1 MLAVAPRMLVT
12 YSLLLLSGMIEGAHS
27 KEPIGGTLNGSRR
40 RSEGEHLQYPAAD
53 EPVIVVGGGLAGLS
67 AALEAVHEGA
77 SVILIEAEKNVGG
90 NSAKASSGMAACN
103 TEAQRVHHINDSTD
117 RFYSDTMTA
126 GDREN
131 DPILVDQL
139 VHQSAD
145 AFSFL
150 VSHGADLSD
159 VVLAGGHSVKRVHR
173 NTPVKEGRAVNVG
186 YAIIS
191 AVRDQLNRHAEQ
203 DPDKVKIMLGTEV
216 IGLVT
221 WNDFVTGVRVRKGDS
236 RIEEISGKAVVL
248 ATGGFSNDRNVQGS
262 LLAEFAPEKLKFPT
276 TNGPW
281 ASGRG
286 VKMARAMGAALVGM
300 SDVQVH
306 PTAFVDPK
314 DPNATTKFLAA
325 EALRGKGAILLNE
338 KGERFGNELGRR
350 DYLTDRILTSCAED
364 SQAGGAHTALM
375 LMTDQSADDFGRAS
389 FGFYANVKGFFKKFN
404 NVAELANYMNVDEA
418 KLRKTLTDYNKYVTS
433 TEENKKDEFGKVFF
447 PASFNPDAVIYAAK
461 ITPAIH
467 YTMGGLKIDKQAFV
481 FNEFAQKPF
490 RGLLAAGEV
499 TGGVHG
505 RNRLAGNSLLECV
518 VYGRIAGKN
527 AARIKYTDADAAI
540 GRSDL

>member
-1 MLAVAPRMLVT
+1 TNRYEPEIPENRTAVAPRMLII
-12 YSLLLLSGMIEGAHS
+12 YSLLFLSGMIEGAHS
-27 KEPIGGTLNGSRR
+27 KEPIGGTLNGSRP

-53 EPVIVVGGGLAGLS
+53 QPVIVVGGGLAGLS
-67 AALEAVHEGA
+67 ATLEAIHEGA
-77 SVILIEAEKNVGG
+77 SVILIEAENNVGG

-131 DPILVDQL
+131 DPVLVDQL

-173 NTPVKEGRAVNVG
+173 NTPVREGRAVNVG

-191 AVRDQLNRHAEQ
+191 AVRDQLDRHAKES
-203 DPDKVKIMLGTEV
+203 PDKVKIMLGAEV

-236 RIEEISGKAVVL
+236 HIEEISGKAVVL
-248 ATGGFSNDRNVQGS
+248 ATGGFSNDRSVQGS

-338 KGERFGNELGRR
+338 KGERF
-350 DYLTDRILTSCAED
+350 
-364 SQAGGAHTALM
+364 
-375 LMTDQSADDFGRAS
+375 
-389 FGFYANVKGFFKKFN
+389 
-404 NVAELANYMNVDEA
+404 
-418 KLRKTLTDYNKYVTS
+418 
-433 TEENKKDEFGKVFF
+433 
-447 PASFNPDAVIYAAK
+447 
-461 ITPAIH
+461 
-467 YTMGGLKIDKQAFV
+467 
-481 FNEFAQKPF
+481 
-490 RGLLAAGEV
+490 
-499 TGGVHG
+499 
-505 RNRLAGNSLLECV
+505 
-518 VYGRIAGKN
+518 
-527 AARIKYTDADAAI
+527 
-540 GRSDL
+540 

>member
-1 MLAVAPRMLVT
+1 MLLTYVILVALIA
-12 YSLLLLSGMIEGAHS
+12 MIEGAHS
-27 KEPIGGTLNGSRR
+27 K
-40 RSEGEHLQYPAAD
+40 YPAAD
-53 EPVIVVGGGLAGLS
+53 EPVIVVGAGLAGLS

-90 NSAKASSGMAACN
+90 NSAKASSGIAACN
-103 TEAQRVHHINDSTD
+103 TEAQRLNHINDSTD
-117 RFYSDTMTA
+117 RFYSDTMAA

-139 VHQSAD
+139 VHNSKEAVD
-145 AFSFL
+145 FL

-173 NTPVKEGRAVNVG
+173 NTPVKEGRATNVG

-191 AVRDQLNRHAEQ
+191 AVRDQLNLHAEQ
-203 DPDKVKIMLGTEV
+203 NPEKVKIKLGTEV
-216 IGLVT
+216 VGLVT
-221 WNDFVTGVRVRKGDS
+221 WNDFVTGVRVRKDDS
-236 RIEEISGKAVVL
+236 HIEEISGKAVVL
-248 ATGGFSNDRNVQGS
+248 ATGGFSNDHSAQGS

-286 VKMARAMGAALVGM
+286 VKMARAMGAGLVGM
-300 SDVQVH
+300 NDVQ
-306 PTAFVDPK
+306 
-314 DPNATTKFLAA
+314 
-325 EALRGKGAILLNE
+325 LNE

-350 DYLTDRILTSCAED
+350 DYLTDRILHHCAED
-364 SQAGGAHTALM
+364 EQAGGAHTAFM
-375 LMTDQSADDFGRAS
+375 LMTNQSADDFGRAA
-389 FGFYANVKGFFKKFN
+389 FGFYAYVKGFFKKFD
-404 NVAELANYMNVDEA
+404 NVAELAKYMNVDEA
-418 KLRKTLTDYNKYVTS
+418 KLRKTLVDYNKYVTS
-433 TEENKKDEFGKVFF
+433 DDPNKKDEFGKVFF
-447 PASFNPDAVIYAAK
+447 PASFDPDDVLFVAK

-467 YTMGGLKIDKQAFV
+467 YTMGGLKIDKQAYV

-490 RGLLAAGEV
+490 KGLLAAGEV

-518 VYGRIAGKN
+518 VYGRIAGRN
-527 AARIKYTDADAAI
+527 AARTKYSDADAVI
-540 GRSDL
+540 RSDL

>member
-1 MLAVAPRMLVT
+1 MLLTYVILVALIA
-12 YSLLLLSGMIEGAHS
+12 MIEGAHS
-27 KEPIGGTLNGSRR
+27 KEPIGGTLNGSQS

-53 EPVIVVGGGLAGLS
+53 EPVIVVGAGLAGLS

-90 NSAKASSGMAACN
+90 NSAKASSGIAACN
-103 TEAQRVHHINDSTD
+103 TEAQRLNHINDSTD
-117 RFYSDTMTA
+117 RFYSDTMAA

-139 VHQSAD
+139 VHNSKEAVD
-145 AFSFL
+145 FL

-173 NTPVKEGRAVNVG
+173 NTPVKEGRATNVG

-203 DPDKVKIMLGTEV
+203 NPEKVKIKLRTEV
-216 IGLVT
+216 VGLVT
-221 WNDFVTGVRVRKGDS
+221 WNDFVTGVRVRKDDS
-236 RIEEISGKAVVL
+236 HIEEISGKAVVL
-248 ATGGFSNDRNVQGS
+248 ATGGFSNDHSAQGS

-286 VKMARAMGAALVGM
+286 VKMARAMGASLVGM
-300 SDVQVH
+300 NDVQIH

-314 DPNATTKFLAA
+314 EPNATTKFLAA

-350 DYLTDRILTSCAED
+350 DYLTDRILHHCAED
-364 SQAGGAHTALM
+364 EQAGGAHTAFM
-375 LMTDQSADDFGRAS
+375 LMTNQSADDFGRAA
-389 FGFYANVKGFFKKFN
+389 FGFYAYVKGFFKKFDS
-404 NVAELANYMNVDEA
+404 VAELAKYMNVDEA
-418 KLRKTLTDYNKYVTS
+418 KLRKTLVDYNKYVTS
-433 TEENKKDEFGKVFF
+433 DDPSKKDEFGKVFF
-447 PASFNPDAVIYAAK
+447 PASFDPDDVLFVAK

-467 YTMGGLKIDKQAFV
+467 YTMGGLKIDKQAYV

-490 RGLLAAGEV
+490 KGLLAAGEV

-518 VYGRIAGKN
+518 VYGRIAGRN
-527 AARIKYTDADAAI
+527 AARTKYSDADAVI
-540 GRSDL
+540 RSDL